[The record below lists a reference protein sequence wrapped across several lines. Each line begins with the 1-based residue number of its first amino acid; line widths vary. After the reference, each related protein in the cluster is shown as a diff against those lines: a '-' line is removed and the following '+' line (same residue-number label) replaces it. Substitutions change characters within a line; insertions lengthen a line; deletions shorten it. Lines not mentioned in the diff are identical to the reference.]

1 MYLFLWSSVLQVPL
15 KRLLKEKSMTDGAFN
30 SVTEENYLESQSF
43 IQESENLIGD
53 LTRLLGEYKN
63 EEHIL
68 NGGSISEEE
77 LCKAIEQILFYEFI
91 SNIK

>member
-1 MYLFLWSSVLQVPL
+1 MPL
-15 KRLLKEKSMTDGAFN
+15 KHLLNGEVQTDGAFN

-53 LTRLLGEYKN
+53 LTRLLDEYKN

-68 NGGSISEEE
+68 NGGSISEDE
-77 LCKAIEQILFYEFI
+77 LCDYRTKFILRFI